1 MLQEWYSSPPCGCRR
16 HLDPLWSHHV
26 QQYFWP
32 NGDNDWFEYAEW
44 VEQGGGD
51 DEFMSSPSSCVQD
64 GFMMDAD
71 SQESSLDG
79 TT

>member
-1 MLQEWYSSPPCGCRR
+1 MLQEWYISPPCGRRR

-44 VEQGGGD
+44 VEQGGGGE
-51 DEFMSSPSSCVQD
+51 EFMSSPSSGCVHSGWSTDTVPEETD
-64 GFMMDAD
+64 GSA
-71 SQESSLDG
+71 
-79 TT
+79 